1 MITITD
7 KIGTL
12 AKQIPSV
19 GDTGEGFTA
28 AELRDKEGLEN
39 KSNNLNKLV

>member
-1 MITITD
+1 MTITD

-12 AKQIPSV
+12 AKPIPSV
-19 GDTGEGFTA
+19 GDASEGFTA
-28 AELRDKEGLEN
+28 AELRDKEELEN

>member
-1 MITITD
+1 MTITD

-12 AKQIPSV
+12 AKPITSV
-19 GDTGEGFTA
+19 GDASGGFTA
-28 AELRDKEGLEN
+28 AELRDKKELEN